1 MLRISIIVILS
12 LIGGEALLAQ
22 NYRGKVVDIHNQPIS
37 YANVVLLKRQDS
49 TFVEGCITDL
59 DGFFSMTPTL
69 QIADGLLKI
78 SCIGYKTAII
88 ETKGLYDGNIQLSE
102 NTNEL
107 QEIVV
112 KGSKPTYEMKGGAL
126 TAQVS
131 GTILGNLGTAS
142 DVLKQMPLVSGNE
155 DGFEV
160 FGRGMPLIF
169 INKRQVRNQ
178 NELKQ
183 LKSENIKD
191 IQVNLNPGSQ
201 YSTEVDAVIEIT
213 TIKPLDGGLG
223 GSLSLRGR
231 QRKHFSDDEQLD
243 LTYRNGNWD
252 VFGMFYSSRNK
263 REQMQKNEN
272 QFCYDS
278 QPYNI
283 TEHGK
288 IENTNKSLELSGGI
302 NYAKAQN
309 YLWGLKYTYTETKL
323 HPAYFDFQSELNN
336 QNRIEIFS
344 TYNDI
349 LQRGAS
355 HYINTY
361 FRKEFSNGTS
371 INADAV
377 YTNAQNK
384 RETTA
389 YETEKEIEVIVPS
402 KNTSESDLYAYKM
415 WGDLML
421 LGGRLELGTEGTQ
434 TLNEQEYLMQNEELQ
449 DVLPSSEIDAKQ
461 YTASI
466 YASYSK
472 KWENMSLNLGV
483 RYEYVDFN
491 YFSNGVKDDN
501 SSKKY
506 NDLFPSL
513 SVAYNKNRFSIAAS
527 YRTTIRKPTYQQLR
541 SHVNYNNKYSYEGGN
556 PSLQKNV
563 NHNLNLTMR
572 YGDISFDCI
581 YRYRK
586 EDIMLVR
593 QYYKERPVILTSFMN
608 HDRHTLDFTVLYS
621 PSISAWKPT
630 LNAGVSLQ
638 KLRYEGKDYN
648 KPIFK
653 YGWRNIISFP
663 HNWMLT
669 FNLEGQS
676 HGDSQLASKMCN
688 FNSDLSIKKSYKG
701 IDIYIGAVDLF
712 NTYRDRWA
720 MKVGDIYYNKW
731 NNPDNRCVYLRTVFT
746 FNKASNKY
754 KGGTAGESER
764 SRL

>member
-12 LIGGEALLAQ
+12 LIGGESLLAQ
-22 NYRGKVVDIHNQPIS
+22 NYRGKVVDIHNHPIS
-37 YANVVLLKRQDS
+37 YANVVLLERQDS

-59 DGFFSMTPTL
+59 AGFFSMTPAL
-69 QIADGLLKI
+69 QISDGLLKI
-78 SCIGYKTAII
+78 SCIGYNTVVI
-88 ETKGLYDGNIQLSE
+88 ETKGLYKGNIQLSE

-112 KGSKPTYEMKGGAL
+112 KGNRPSYEMKGGNL
-126 TAQVS
+126 TAQVN
-131 GTILGNLGTAS
+131 GTILESLGTAS

-155 DGFEV
+155 DGLEV
-160 FGRGMPLIF
+160 FGRGTPLIF
-169 INKRQVRNQ
+169 INKRQVRNL

-183 LKSENIKD
+183 LKSENIKN
-191 IQVNLNPGSQ
+191 IQVNLNPGSK
-201 YSTEVDAVIEIT
+201 YSTNVDAVIEIT
-213 TIKPLDGGLG
+213 TTRPMNGGLG

-252 VFGMFYSSRNK
+252 IFGIFYSSRNK
-263 REQMQKNEN
+263 REQMQENYN
-272 QFCYDS
+272 QFYHNS
-278 QPYNI
+278 QSYNI
-283 TEHGK
+283 TENGK
-288 IENTNKSLELSGGI
+288 IESTDKSLELSGGV
-302 NYAKAQN
+302 NYTKAPN

-323 HPAYFDFQSELNN
+323 HPAYSDFQSELNN
-336 QNRIEIFS
+336 QNKIDIFS

-349 LQRGAS
+349 LQRGSS

-361 FRKEFSNGTS
+361 FKKEFSNGTS

-377 YTNAQNK
+377 YTNTKNK

-421 LGGRLELGTEGTQ
+421 LGGSLELGVEGTK
-434 TLNEQEYLMQNEELQ
+434 TLNKQEYLMQNGDLQ
-449 DVLPSSEIDAKQ
+449 DVLPSSVIDAKQ
-461 YTASI
+461 YTASV
-466 YASYSK
+466 YTSYSK
-472 KWENMSLNLGV
+472 RWENMSLNLGV
-483 RYEYVDFN
+483 RYEYVDFK
-491 YFSNGVKDDN
+491 YFSNGIKDVN

-513 SVAYNKNRFSIAAS
+513 SVTYNKNRFSIAVS

-556 PSLQKNV
+556 PTLQKNV

-572 YGDISFDCI
+572 YGNISFDCI

-586 EDIMLVR
+586 EDIMLVQ
-593 QYYKERPVILTSFMN
+593 QYYKEKPVILTSFMN
-608 HDRHTLDFTVLYS
+608 QDRHTLDFTVLYS

-630 LNAGVSLQ
+630 FYSGVSLQ
-638 KLRYEGKDYN
+638 KMHYEGKNYD
-648 KPIFK
+648 KPIFM
-653 YGWRNIISFP
+653 YGWRNIISLS

-669 FNLEGQS
+669 FNLEGHS
-676 HGDSQLASKMCN
+676 YGDSQLASKMCS
-688 FNSDLSIKKSYKG
+688 FYSDLSIKKRYKR

-746 FNKASNKY
+746 FNKTSNKY
-754 KGGTAGESER
+754 KGGTAGASER